1 MLIFRSVNFLAA
13 GMIWITQLW
22 WLWCGFGISKY
33 AQIHAV
39 MHEYVHI
46 NQYGKA
52 YYRIALHSIFPYGFT
67 STPLLTPDSSAR
79 KHRESLAFQEK
90 TPSLMNI
97 CMTISCPF
105 DHDAFLSVWE
115 VHVPFCSR
123 GLRLK
128 NHLGWGVSTC
138 FELSNVNKTGGDI
151 HSSRLKPLSK
161 ASPVFFTAL
170 LQQPVFIQ
178 NQANL
183 LQEKRKVDEER
194 RVSYPQC
201 WKLLLLMVQKSQC
214 QSPGIVKHLVKV
226 WE

>member
-1 MLIFRSVNFLAA
+1 
-13 GMIWITQLW
+13 
-22 WLWCGFGISKY
+22 
-33 AQIHAV
+33 

-183 LQEKRKVDEER
+183 LQEKRESRRRETGFISPVLEATPVDGSEIPMPITWNRKTPCESLGITYLPTGER
-194 RVSYPQC
+194 QIS
-201 WKLLLLMVQKSQC
+201 
-214 QSPGIVKHLVKV
+214 
-226 WE
+226 